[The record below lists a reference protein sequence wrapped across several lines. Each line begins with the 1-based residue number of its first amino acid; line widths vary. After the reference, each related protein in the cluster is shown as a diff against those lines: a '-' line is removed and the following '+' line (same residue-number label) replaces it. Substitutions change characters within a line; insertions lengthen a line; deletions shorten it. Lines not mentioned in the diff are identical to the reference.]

1 MPFDPKSAKKAGKK
15 SKRGPAKKEGPS
27 IKEKMEM
34 LYEKVLDDLLI
45 NQDKL
50 TKTERVKVFV
60 TLSNYIFP
68 KTKSVRDQFTI
79 EQLKEIDKQGFLDR
93 DPDPA
98 KHYAHSFPNVRYR
111 SKKICETINLLILIA
126 LNSLYLQETS
136 NIDLHSI

>member
-1 MPFDPKSAKKAGKK
+1 MKNGLKIYQSVVFKKYKYAIRSKFSKESRKK

-45 NQDKL
+45 NQEKL

-68 KTKSVRDQFTI
+68 KTKSVRDQFT
-79 EQLKEIDKQGFLDR
+79 
-93 DPDPA
+93 
-98 KHYAHSFPNVRYR
+98 
-111 SKKICETINLLILIA
+111 
-126 LNSLYLQETS
+126 LN
-136 NIDLHSI
+136 N